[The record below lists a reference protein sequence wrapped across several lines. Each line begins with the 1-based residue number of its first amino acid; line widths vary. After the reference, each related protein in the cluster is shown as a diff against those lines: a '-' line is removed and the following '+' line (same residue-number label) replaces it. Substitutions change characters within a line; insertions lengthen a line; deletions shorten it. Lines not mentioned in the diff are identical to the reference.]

1 MLGGVVIK
9 QAREEMYLEIIL
21 DPQLILN
28 SHAKK
33 ICLATIQHQ
42 TRANV

>member
-21 DPQLILN
+21 DPQVILN

-33 ICLATIQHQ
+33 MCLATIQHQ
-42 TRANV
+42 IHSNV